1 MDETTTLLLKPA
13 EVAAHLRVNVRT
25 VYRLINDGLLPRIY
39 VGAGKGRATRIA
51 RADLDAY
58 IKAMRKAGDAA

>member
-1 MDETTTLLLKPA
+1 MDEPTTLLKPA

-39 VGAGKGRATRIA
+39 VGAGKGKATRIA
-51 RADLDAY
+51 RADMDAY
-58 IKAMRKAGDAA
+58 IKAMRRAGDAA